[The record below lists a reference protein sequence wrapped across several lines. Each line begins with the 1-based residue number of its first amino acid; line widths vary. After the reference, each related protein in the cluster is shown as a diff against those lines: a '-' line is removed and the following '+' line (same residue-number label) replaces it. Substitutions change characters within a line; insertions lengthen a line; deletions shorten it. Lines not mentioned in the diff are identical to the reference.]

1 MNRSFKI
8 FHGEEV
14 VDEGEHDV
22 TWTQVRKQ
30 RNAELRDTDWRAG
43 KDVVMSTAWR
53 EFRQELRDLPQ
64 NSDSANDAADS
75 WPVKPDD

>member
-22 TWTQVRKQ
+22 TWGEVRKQ
-30 RNAELRDTDWRAG
+30 RNAELRDTDWRAV
-43 KDVVMSTAWR
+43 KDRVLPTVWKDY
-53 EFRQELRDLPQ
+53 RQALRDLPQ
-64 NSDSANDAADS
+64 NHDEANDAADA
-75 WPVKPDD
+75 WPVMPDA